1 MRGVETAGV
10 GHNSMAQSVFRAHGD
25 RGYTK
30 LRNEFLQDS
39 RISDETRGLVARL
52 LSRPTDWHFTVKEI
66 IASGPSGRDK
76 VYRMMK
82 EAEQYGYIAPEKPRR
97 DNGTYSAHVYLVT
110 DDPQV
115 LIHRAAEEILAL
127 QEKVVTQ
134 PPICE
139 TRSGDLGDKPTGV
152 YVMVS
157 GERTKIGVSRDP
169 AARLTNVNSF
179 LPEKATLRY
188 ILTTDHWT
196 AQLIERAAHAAM
208 QDRHLDGEWF
218 ACSLDEAI
226 TAIRTASNITVSTS
240 GLSVNGCEPQE
251 TTDKKP
257 FPEKQ
262 EVDTV
267 FNFAPFPDKPDTAQ
281 PDTAQPDTA
290 QPDTAKPT
298 SGKPDTTNKR
308 VLQTND
314 KTKVAQPAPVERNS
328 ALDFMLNADAP
339 KAEDPEYRRD
349 FEEWWAVYPRKT
361 GKGACAGV
369 WERLTA
375 GQRKRA
381 MAGFRV
387 QLPVLIAKAN
397 DIKGNFCPHP
407 RTWLQQGRYDD
418 DVPNAVSIAP
428 ISGGNDLLRRPAD
441 IPEVQWQNR
450 LKQLVGEDRVS
461 RDQAIAAGWRPC

>member
-1 MRGVETAGV
+1 MRGIETAGV

-30 LRNEFLQDS
+30 LRNEFLQDN

-97 DNGTYSAHVYLVT
+97 GNGTYSAHVYLVT

-127 QEKVVTQ
+127 QSGLHHANGDATSWKAGGGEKANGIALFE
-134 PPICE
+134 P
-139 TRSGDLGDKPTGV
+139 
-152 YVMVS
+152 
-157 GERTKIGVSRDP
+157 
-169 AARLTNVNSF
+169 
-179 LPEKATLRY
+179 LPEK
-188 ILTTDHWT
+188 
-196 AQLIERAAHAAM
+196 
-208 QDRHLDGEWF
+208 
-218 ACSLDEAI
+218 
-226 TAIRTASNITVSTS
+226 
-240 GLSVNGCEPQE
+240 
-251 TTDKKP
+251 
-257 FPEKQ
+257 PE
-262 EVDTV
+262 V
-267 FNFAPFPDKPDTAQ
+267 AYCPLPDNPDTANPEVVQ
-281 PDTAQPDTA
+281 NSPLPAQPLPA
-290 QPDTAKPT
+290 QPLPAKPT

-314 KTKVAQPAPVERNS
+314 ETKVAQPEPVERNS

-381 MAGFRV
+381 MAGLRV
-387 QLPVLIAKAN
+387 QLPVLIARAN

-418 DVPNAVSIAP
+418 DVGAAVLAAP
-428 ISGGNDLLRRPAD
+428 PASH
-441 IPEVQWQNR
+441 IPPRGDDCPEAVWQAR
-450 LKQLVGEDRVS
+450 LKSYVQKGLATQDE
-461 RDQAIAAGWRPC
+461 AEAAGLVA